1 MHWSRIG
8 EAGFVGGMKFM
19 FALYRLCGRWPFRVA
34 LYPVLTW
41 YVLTRAVARR
51 ASRDYL
57 KRLYLHSHG
66 TTPTPSLLNVLR
78 HFAAFAE
85 ALVDKV
91 LAWSD
96 PDRLGDV
103 TVTGREAVLQLLDA
117 GRGGVFVVSHIG
129 NFELCRAIARHR
141 RRGIKLNIFVHT
153 RHAARFNRVLRDLA
167 PDSQLDL
174 IQVTDFSPATAVML
188 SEKVERGEFIVI
200 AGDRVPVSERGPV
213 LQVDFLGASAPLPF
227 GPYLLANMLRCPLI
241 SLIARREGEQS
252 HINIRVLSDGVR
264 LPRADR
270 MGAATVLAQTY
281 AEQMTHACL
290 AAPFQWFNFFDFWGA
305 APRGEQR

>member
-1 MHWSRIG
+1 MHWARIG

-19 FALYRLCGRWPFRVA
+19 FALYRLCGRWPFRLA
-34 LYPVLTW
+34 LYPVLAW

-57 KRLYLHSHG
+57 ARLYLYSNG
-66 TTPTPSLLNVLR
+66 CTPRPGLLNVLR

-96 PDRLGDV
+96 PDRLGEV
-103 TVTGREAVLQLLDA
+103 SVSGRQAVLDLLDA

-129 NFELCRAIARHR
+129 NFELCRAIARQR
-141 RRGIKLNIFVHT
+141 RQGIKLNIFVHT
-153 RHAARFNRVLRDLA
+153 RHAERFNRVLHDLA

-174 IQVTDFSPATAVML
+174 IQVSDFSPATAVML
-188 SEKVERGEFIVI
+188 AEKVERGEFIVI
-200 AGDRVPVSERGPV
+200 AGDRVPVSEQGPV
-213 LQVDFLGASAPLPF
+213 LNVDFLGAPAPLPF

-241 SLIARREGEQS
+241 SLMARREGARS
-252 HINIRVLSDGVR
+252 VITIRVLADAVR

-270 MGAATVLAQTY
+270 IGGATALAQAY
-281 AEQMTHACL
+281 AEQMAQACV
-290 AAPFQWFNFFDFWGA
+290 AAPFQWFNFFDFWGS
-305 APRGEQR
+305 APRGE